1 MKWTVKMSGLRKTE
15 KILIRKITKMKKMK
29 RLMKSRRSRK
39 RASLYQMAI
48 YPFVNTTSVKTR
60 KMKARSSKKSKRDVN
75 ASKTKM
81 I

>member
-1 MKWTVKMSGLRKTE
+1 
-15 KILIRKITKMKKMK
+15 
-29 RLMKSRRSRK
+29 MKSRRSRK